1 MALFIVSSRFTL
13 KQKERLKSRK
23 AIEVL
28 FREGKRQT
36 RGPVR
41 VLYRVSET
49 PGLRLGVTVSS
60 RLFPHATDRN
70 RVKRLLRECWRLQK
84 NSLRETVLEKGKGL
98 DVFLLYTEKKL
109 PAYETLYPLLGQI
122 TAFLKEVYHG

>member
-28 FREGKRQT
+28 FREGKRLT

-41 VLYRVSET
+41 VLYRSSET
-49 PGLRLGVTVSS
+49 AGLRLGVTVSS
-60 RLFPHATDRN
+60 RLFPHAAGRN

-84 NSLRETVLEKGKGL
+84 NPLREQLQNKGTGL
-98 DVFLLYTEKKL
+98 DVFLLYTDKKL
-109 PAYETLYPLLGQI
+109 PDYKSLYPLTGQI
-122 TAFLKEVYHG
+122 ISFLNESANG